1 MTRFE
6 NDDKVSLSFRQAG
19 LKTKLGEKMTK
30 VEEILGRKLKRLRK
44 NIIEY
49 KKLEIDY
56 KYWLWQLDVLKYV
69 LMMLEDRKETKND

>member
-1 MTRFE
+1 LTRFE

>member
-1 MTRFE
+1 
-6 NDDKVSLSFRQAG
+6 
-19 LKTKLGEKMTK
+19 MTK